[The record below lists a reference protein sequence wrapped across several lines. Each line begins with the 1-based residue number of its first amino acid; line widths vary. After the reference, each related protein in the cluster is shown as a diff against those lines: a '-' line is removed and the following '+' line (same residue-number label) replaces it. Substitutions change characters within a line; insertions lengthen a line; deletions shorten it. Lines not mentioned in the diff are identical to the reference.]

1 MIPAGSPAEGP
12 APRPNLVD
20 PPGPAAAMI
29 DWERFYAR
37 FREPGF
43 VPGFEIEN
51 RLGGGAFGEVYRARK
66 VSIDKPYA
74 IKFLKIDGEV
84 ERQVIEREIGQAR
97 LFAALD
103 HPNLV
108 TVEDVGSA
116 EGVPYLVMGY
126 AGEDTL
132 ARRLKRGALEPAAA
146 LALFTQICRGV
157 LALHD
162 RNLVHFDLKPAN
174 VFLKGDQVRVGDYGL
189 AKLVA
194 DGRQTLSFGR
204 GTPLYV
210 APEVLSG
217 RADQRADIYSL
228 GVILFECV
236 AGKPPFAPDS
246 GLGAILR
253 RDEAPIRF
261 PAEFPATLKTVVER
275 CLEREPARRYQSVA
289 DLLGDLGQA
298 ARRGDSFHWPT
309 SALGAEAPAGEATA
323 PKAAAPLDVVE
334 WETLAS
340 EPAPAPTPLQGGGSD
355 LHAAPWSD
363 RELAAGSGAEPL
375 IPDLGSASAAAA
387 PAGPGPLAW
396 VPVPPRVEGGPLGTL
411 RALLLVGLD
420 LFGVVVANPV
430 RATAAQ
436 LASRLAPATASLGRG
451 LRSALLWVLWIAGMA
466 LLGALVVALLSL
478 LGGS

>member
-1 MIPAGSPAEGP
+1 
-12 APRPNLVD
+12 
-20 PPGPAAAMI
+20 MI

-74 IKFLKIDGEV
+74 IKFLKVDGEV
-84 ERQVIEREIGQAR
+84 ERHVIEREIGQAR

-108 TVEDVGSA
+108 TVEDVGTA

-132 ARRLKRGALEPAAA
+132 ARRLKRGPLEVPAAI
-146 LALFTQICRGV
+146 ALFTQICRGV

-174 VFLKGDQVRVGDYGL
+174 VFIKGDQVRVGDYGL

-228 GVILFECV
+228 GVILFECL
-236 AGKPPFAPDS
+236 AGKPPFSPDS

-261 PAEFPATLKTVVER
+261 PAEFPAALAAVVER
-275 CLEREPARRYQSVA
+275 CLAREPAQRYASVA
-289 DLLGDLGQA
+289 ELLEDLGQA
-298 ARRGDSFHWPT
+298 ARRGDSIRWPAAAPGGAAAA
-309 SALGAEAPAGEATA
+309 SAAPPQATA
-323 PKAAAPLDVVE
+323 PADVVE
-334 WETLAS
+334 WETLGS
-340 EPAPAPTPLQGGGSD
+340 DPAPAPTPLQGGGPE
-355 LHAAPWSD
+355 LRAAPWSD
-363 RELAAGSGAEPL
+363 RELSSTELPASGIDPLDAGLPAP
-375 IPDLGSASAAAA
+375 AAAA
-387 PAGPGPLAW
+387 SAPLAW
-396 VPVPPRVEGGPLGTL
+396 VPVPPRVEGGALGTL
-411 RALLLVGLD
+411 RALLRVGLD
-420 LFGVVVANPV
+420 LFGVVVGNPV
-430 RATAAQ
+430 RATAGQ

-451 LRSALLWVLWIAGMA
+451 LRSTLLWMLWLAGMA
-466 LLGALVVALLSL
+466 LLGAVVVALLAAL
-478 LGGS
+478 TE